1 MPDQMEL
8 KIKEGLGLS
17 LEFCKETQEGLLLY
31 RVLNE
36 AELYENK
43 KLHEAVDDWIR
54 EQLGQSSPVQLE
66 QTVSNKRKRM
76 QAEDEFSELEHL

>member
-1 MPDQMEL
+1 MPDKMEL
-8 KIKEGLGLS
+8 KIQEGLVLS

-36 AELYENK
+36 AELYENRN
-43 KLHEAVDDWIR
+43 LHEAVDDWIKK
-54 EQLGQSSPVQLE
+54 QIGQSSLVRTE
-66 QTVSNKRKRM
+66 QTISNKRKRM